1 MQKKKKE
8 LQRPYHGRPYHAGL
22 IMADLI
28 MADLSFIADL
38 IMAQVLEAAGFG
50 YWLLWYAVQGW
61 GCLLLCYG
69 LRFNSSLMVWVG
81 EYLVIA
87 SDRRLALE
95 AFLPTCMAIAQRMI
109 WHHHLA
115 AITNTNT
122 NTIAITNTNTI
133 ATA

>member
-8 LQRPYHGRPYHAGL
+8 LQRPYHGRPNHAGL

-50 YWLLWYAVQGW
+50 YWLFWYAVQGW